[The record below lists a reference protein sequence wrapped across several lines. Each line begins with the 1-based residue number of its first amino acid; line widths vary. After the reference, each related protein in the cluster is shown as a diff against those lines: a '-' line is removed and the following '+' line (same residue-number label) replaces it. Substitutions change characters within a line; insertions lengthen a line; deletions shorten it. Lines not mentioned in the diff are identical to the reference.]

1 MRSLLAYGLGFIAL
15 LLLQT
20 VLTNFQITMLNY
32 IGLAALVAVGLV
44 LLTGVGAM
52 TSFGQAAFVGLGA
65 YTTAYMTTVYGTSP
79 WLTLLVALTLVSTL
93 ALFLGWVTMSL
104 SSQYL
109 PLGTLAWGISIYFLF
124 GSSEKLGAHSG
135 IAGIP
140 NIPFFEWEIRSPGS
154 FLAIIW
160 AVLLVAIWCSQNML
174 RSREGRAMRS
184 LATPGMSAAMGIKT
198 SYYRIVL
205 FLIAAQLACVSGWLF
220 AHMQRFISPTPFS
233 LNAGI
238 EFLFMAVLGGIG
250 SVWGAVLGAGVVL
263 SLKQVLQEWLPSLMG
278 STSNIEGVVF
288 AVLVVVLLHKARF
301 GLWSFVARFLPK
313 RWVEKPIV
321 VHAEAPALATRT
333 LPPAGSELLRV
344 KNVTKRFGGLVANN
358 QMSLTLKAGQI
369 TALIGPNGAGKSTL
383 FNCISGVSSATEGQI
398 EFLGQPIQQKSA
410 REIAALGLSRTF
422 QHVRLNLDMTVLE
435 NVALGAHLR
444 GHKNFV
450 QSAWRLDRAEEQQIL
465 AEAQRQIE
473 RCGLT
478 PYQSMRAGDVAL
490 GQQRIIEIARAL
502 CADPILLM
510 LDEPAAGLRHNE
522 KQQLAELLTQ
532 LRADGVAVLLVEH
545 DMDFLMSIADQVVVM
560 EFGQWLAAGTPAEI
574 QANPKVLEAY
584 LGAEL

>member
-1 MRSLLAYGLGFIAL
+1 MRSILAYGVGFIVL

-65 YTTAYMTTVYGTSP
+65 YTTAYMTTVYGSSP
-79 WLTLLVALTLVSTL
+79 WLTLVVALALVSVL

-109 PLGTLAWGISIYFLF
+109 PLGTLAWGLSIYYLF
-124 GSSEKLGAHSG
+124 GSSEQLGAHSG
-135 IAGIP
+135 IGGIP
-140 NIPFFEWEIRSPGS
+140 SIPFFHWEIRSPSS
-154 FLAIIW
+154 FLAVIW
-160 AVLLVAIWCSQNML
+160 AVLLLAIWCSQNML
-174 RSREGRAMRS
+174 RSRDGRAMRS
-184 LATPGMSAAMGIKT
+184 LANPGMSAAMGIKT

-220 AHMQRFISPTPFS
+220 AHLQRFISPTPFS

-263 SLKQVLQEWLPSLMG
+263 FLKQVLQDYLPSLMG

-301 GLWSFVARFLPK
+301 GLWSFVARLLPK
-313 RWVEKPIV
+313 HWVEKPIQV
-321 VHAEAPALATRT
+321 QVDAPPLATRS
-333 LPPAGSELLRV
+333 LPPSGSELLRV
-344 KNVTKRFGGLVANN
+344 HNVTKRFGGLVANN
-358 QMSLTLKAGQI
+358 QMHLTVKAGQI

-383 FNCISGVSSATEGQI
+383 FNCISGVSAATEGEI
-398 EFLGQPIQQKSA
+398 TFLSQPIQHKSP
-410 REIAALGLSRTF
+410 REIAALGLTRTF
-422 QHVRLNLDMTVLE
+422 QHVRLNLEMSVLE

-450 QSAWRLDRAEEQQIL
+450 QSAWRLDQAEEQQIL

-473 RCGLT
+473 RCGLG
-478 PYQSMRAGDVAL
+478 PYQHMRAGVSSAL
-490 GQQRIIEIARAL
+490 L
-502 CADPILLM
+502 
-510 LDEPAAGLRHNE
+510 
-522 KQQLAELLTQ
+522 K
-532 LRADGVAVLLVEH
+532 
-545 DMDFLMSIADQVVVM
+545 
-560 EFGQWLAAGTPAEI
+560 
-574 QANPKVLEAY
+574 
-584 LGAEL
+584 

>member
-1 MRSLLAYGLGFIAL
+1 MRSALAYIAGFIAL
-15 LLLQT
+15 VLLQT
-20 VLTNFQITMLNY
+20 VLTNFQVTMLNY

-65 YTTAYMTTVYGTSP
+65 YTTAYLTTVYNTSP
-79 WLTLLVALTLVSTL
+79 WLTLLIALALVSVL

-135 IAGIP
+135 IGGIP
-140 NIPFFEWEIRSPGS
+140 SIPFFQWEIRSPSS
-154 FLAIIW
+154 FLILIW
-160 AVLLVAIWCSQNML
+160 AVLLLAIWCSQNML

-184 LATPGMSAAMGIKT
+184 LANPGMSAAMGVKT

-220 AHMQRFISPTPFS
+220 AHLQRFISPTPFS

-263 SLKQVLQEWLPSLMG
+263 SLKQFLQDYLPSLMG
-278 STSNIEGVVF
+278 NTSNIEGVVF
-288 AVLVVVLLHKARF
+288 ALLVVVLLHKARF
-301 GLWSFVARFLPK
+301 GLWSFVARLLPSH
-313 RWVEKPIV
+313 WVNKPIV
-321 VHAEAPALATRT
+321 VQAEAAPLVKRSLPTRG
-333 LPPAGSELLRV
+333 ADLLQV
-344 KNVTKRFGGLVANN
+344 KEVTKRFGGLIANN
-358 QMSLTLKAGQI
+358 KMHLTVKAGQI

-383 FNCISGVSSATEGQI
+383 FNCISGVSAATEGEI
-398 EFLGQPIQQKSA
+398 TFLSESIQNKA
-410 REIAALGLSRTF
+410 PREIAALGISRTF

-450 QSAWRLDRAEEQQIL
+450 QSAWCLDKSEEQQIL
-465 AEAQRQIE
+465 AEAQRQIQ
-473 RCGLT
+473 RCGLAD
-478 PYQSMRAGDVAL
+478 YQFMRAGDVAL

-510 LDEPAAGLRHNE
+510 LDEPAAGLRHAE
-522 KQQLAELLTQ
+522 KIQLAELLKQ

-545 DMDFLMSIADQVVVM
+545 DMDFLMSVADHVVVM
-560 EFGQWLAAGTPAEI
+560 EFGQWLAAGTPQEI
-574 QANPKVLEAY
+574 QTNPKVLEAY
-584 LGAEL
+584 LGADL